1 VGVSRFKA
9 KLIEESDSDE
19 SVDNYFEIKSIEE

>member
-1 VGVSRFKA
+1 VGVSRLKA
-9 KLIEESDSDE
+9 KLIEEPDSDE